1 MISNTL
7 SEQPIFD
14 IAGEELLE
22 EVTKR
27 RARNLRLVQISCTKK
42 DDTFEITYSFEDGK
56 ILENVRIHVKE
67 SEEVESVSGIY
78 SYAFLYENEMKDLF
92 GVSFKNLLMDFGGNL
107 YKTSI
112 KTPFNSEKSEEE

>member
-7 SEQPIFD
+7 SEQPILD

-22 EVTKR
+22 EVSKR
-27 RARNLRLVQISCTKK
+27 QARNLRLVQISCTKK
-42 DDTFEITYSFEDGK
+42 DDFEITYSFEDGK

-67 SEEVESVSGIY
+67 GEEVESVSGIY

-92 GVSFKNLLMDFGGNL
+92 GVRFKNLSVDFGGNL

-112 KTPFNSEKSEEE
+112 ITPFNVQDKSEDE